1 MADKRLVRLDSHH
14 AAQVLGE
21 LASRVGS
28 IPRGMD
34 MVVVR
39 ALNRAVTATRDEV
52 SRAIRAEYA
61 VPARDVKNTMYVRK
75 ATRVYKVGILYAR
88 GKMSIPLIRWGA
100 RQTKKGVTVLIRKG
114 GGRKRVVSKDG
125 QKLPGVFIAK
135 GEVYARQT
143 ARRTPIRRLYG
154 PSFLAYFGKP
164 EVIAAQQARAED
176 VFRTRV
182 IAEANYL
189 LSKELA
195 V

>member
-14 AAQVLGE
+14 AAQVMGE
-21 LASRVGS
+21 LAGRVGS
-28 IPRGMD
+28 LPRGMD
-34 MVVVR
+34 LVVVR
-39 ALNRAVTATRDEV
+39 ALNRAVTASRDE
-52 SRAIRAEYA
+52 SSKAIRIEYA

-75 ATRVYKVGILYAR
+75 ATRAYKVAILYALGR
-88 GKMSIPLIRWGA
+88 MSIPLIRWGA
-100 RQTKKGVTVLIRKG
+100 RQTKKAVTVLIRKG

-143 ARRTPIRRLYG
+143 TKRTPIRRLYG

-164 EVIAAQQARAED
+164 DVIAAQQARAVD
-176 VFRTRV
+176 VFNTRV
-182 IAEANYL
+182 IAEGNYL

>member
-34 MVVVR
+34 LVVVR

-61 VPARDVKNTMYVRK
+61 APARDVRDTMYVRK
-75 ATRVYKVGILYAR
+75 ATRAYKVAILYAR

-114 GGRKRVVSKDG
+114 GGRKRVVSLDG

-143 ARRTPIRRLYG
+143 AKRTPIRRLYG

-164 EVIAAQQARAED
+164 EVIAAQQTRAED

-182 IAEANYL
+182 LAEANYL